1 MDKPT
6 DAELIASSL
15 EEPQAFS
22 RLFDRHYDVVRAYLL
37 RRVGPDVAPDLAA
50 EVFTA
55 AFDARRRYDQ
65 ARPQARPW
73 LLGIATNLLRHHR
86 RTEVRRIRAL
96 ARLERPVQGDGG
108 LDGANARVDAAHL
121 GGRLLEALATLA
133 TGERDVL
140 LLVAWTDLGYAEIA
154 EALHVPVGTVRSRL
168 NRARSRLRERLGR
181 SGQSSDADHFA
192 LEVLTDG

>member
-1 MDKPT
+1 V
-6 DAELIASSL
+6 
-15 EEPQAFS
+15 FG
-22 RLFDRHYDVVRAYLL
+22 RLFDRHYDVVRAYLF
-37 RRVGPDVAPDLAA
+37 RRVGPDFASDLAA
-50 EVFTA
+50 EVFAA

-96 ARLERPVQGDGG
+96 ARLERPVHGDGG
-108 LDGANARVDAAHL
+108 LEGVAARVDAERL
-121 GGRLLEALATLA
+121 RGGLLEAVATIHP
-133 TGERDVL
+133 GDRDVL
-140 LLVAWTDLGYAEIA
+140 LLVAWTDLSYTEIA

-181 SGQSSDADHFA
+181 FGQSADDDHFA